1 MPWRIARPPP
11 SAGETRVPTARQ
23 VSDSPSCA
31 AVESRTRRLTSGRY
45 SRGVS
50 VINAAAASTGP
61 IAVAVVYGLG
71 LATAA
76 VIGGLFARRNTN
88 RSVAAERGQPDRA
101 ELRAIVDTLG
111 DEFFALEQV
120 LTQASG
126 LLTNALLDPPSSR
139 AANRELLLQ
148 LRDRVRLHSEM
159 AAQQVER
166 LRRRVGGRRGSQLI
180 RAARDVTTPC
190 RRAYLAIGDVVLQR
204 EPEELAQR
212 RGRDFEAA
220 YAEVNHRRERFISTG
235 LKFTRAKL
243 D

>member
-1 MPWRIARPPP
+1 
-11 SAGETRVPTARQ
+11 
-23 VSDSPSCA
+23 
-31 AVESRTRRLTSGRY
+31 
-45 SRGVS
+45 
-50 VINAAAASTGP
+50 
-61 IAVAVVYGLG
+61 
-71 LATAA
+71 
-76 VIGGLFARRNTN
+76 
-88 RSVAAERGQPDRA
+88 
-101 ELRAIVDTLG
+101 
-111 DEFFALEQV
+111 
-120 LTQASG
+120 
-126 LLTNALLDPPSSR
+126 
-139 AANRELLLQ
+139 
-148 LRDRVRLHSEM
+148 M
-159 AAQQVER
+159 AAHQVER